1 MTHRDFLQRLGLV
14 AAGCVLLAA
23 GLRLGLGESWF
34 GFYGWAMVGLATV
47 PLLTALLWKRLPKRG
62 WSRWWSL
69 LIGVPMAT
77 ACLVQIGFWALFFS
91 QGGSNPT
98 FGIAREMLRPILDA
112 GLPYLF
118 AVLAL
123 ATAWLI
129 AVSATSASD
138 EY

>member
-14 AAGCVLLAA
+14 AAGCLLLAA
-23 GLRLGLGESWF
+23 GLRLGLGERWF
-34 GFYGWAMVGLATV
+34 SFYGWGAVGLAAA
-47 PLLTALLWKRLPKRG
+47 PLLTALLWRRLPKKG

-69 LIGVPMAT
+69 LVGVPVVT
-77 ACLVQIGFWALFFS
+77 ACLFQIGYWSLFFS

-98 FGIAREMLRPILDA
+98 FGVAREMLRPMLDA

-118 AVLAL
+118 TLISLAAIL
-123 ATAWLI
+123 LTGISATA
-129 AVSATSASD
+129 TSD